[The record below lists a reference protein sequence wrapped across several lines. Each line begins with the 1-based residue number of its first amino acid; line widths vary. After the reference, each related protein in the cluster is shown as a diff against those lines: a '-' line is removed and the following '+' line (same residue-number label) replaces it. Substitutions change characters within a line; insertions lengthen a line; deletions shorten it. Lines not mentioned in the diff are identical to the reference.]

1 MMESVGS
8 SRSEISEY
16 SEKRKTSRN
25 LVKRI
30 LRLLQEMLVSLVKV
44 KLNYIVSQNEI
55 IIPHFKNVPLQGV
68 KMLSETPATFS
79 ELDDT

>member
-1 MMESVGS
+1 MESVGS